1 MTEDRDGGSP
11 AGKARVVV
19 VVVVVVVRVVRGVSV
34 LCA

>member
-19 VVVVVVVRVVRGVSV
+19 VVVRVVRGVSV

>member
-19 VVVVVVVRVVRGVSV
+19 VVVVRVVRGVSL